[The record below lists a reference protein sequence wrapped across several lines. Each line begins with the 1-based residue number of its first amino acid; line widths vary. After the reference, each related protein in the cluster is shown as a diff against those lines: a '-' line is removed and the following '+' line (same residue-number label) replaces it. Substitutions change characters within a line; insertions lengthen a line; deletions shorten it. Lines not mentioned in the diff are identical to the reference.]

1 MNKIG
6 FSWFFW
12 TDKLDTIFDCNIFA
26 DNVDGDLN
34 VGHCNQR
41 SCPCRRCWQHISSV
55 CSMIFFRV
63 VFYDIS
69 GAGSWVWGSSRNT
82 LLHRDN
88 LRWRHVHH
96 RRCRDLFGQ
105 QKRFSFRT
113 ILRRTDVYHQC
124 SQDVCWL
131 ALALKFF
138 LEFALI
144 SLASTNK
151 GHPLLVLVISWVL
164 EEHNIVDFWLV
175 SYFKTRSFKLFQCH
189 WCWGPDIF
197 QILIN
202 SLVQTIDSKIKFKHQ
217 IFSNDPIFIF

>member
-12 TDKLDTIFDCNIFA
+12 TEKLDTNFDCNKFA

-41 SCPCRRCWQHISSV
+41 SCPCRRYWQHISSV
-55 CSMIFFRV
+55 CSMQFFRV

-69 GAGSWVWGSSRNT
+69 GAGSRVWGSSRNT

-105 QKRFSFRT
+105 LKRFSCCKILKRT
-113 ILRRTDVYHQC
+113 SHDLYHQC

-151 GHPLLVLVISWVL
+151 GWPFGNFVSSWRAQ
-164 EEHNIVDFWLV
+164 
-175 SYFKTRSFKLFQCH
+175 Y
-189 WCWGPDIF
+189 CWF
-197 QILIN
+197 LAR
-202 SLVQTIDSKIKFKHQ
+202 
-217 IFSNDPIFIF
+217 